1 MKQRLN
7 SEPAGR
13 RGSGEQPRL
22 SFENSEGQG
31 KGRRSLIPRFGTLP

>member
-7 SEPAGR
+7 SEPARR
-13 RGSGEQPRL
+13 RGYGEQPGL

-31 KGRRSLIPRFGTLP
+31 KGRRNLIPRFATLP

>member
-13 RGSGEQPRL
+13 GSGEQSRL

-31 KGRRSLIPRFGTLP
+31 KGRGRLISRFATLP